1 MAFALTVI
9 CVSLMLGIV
18 ISFLYFVPLTL
29 YSIPYILWLGSQNNK
44 GMYRNISV
52 QESTWHNVKNATK
65 VYLSFITGRKPQL

>member
-1 MAFALTVI
+1 MELALTVI
-9 CVSLMLGIV
+9 CVSLILGIV

-29 YSIPYILWLGSQNNK
+29 YSIPYILWLGSQNTK

-52 QESTWHNVKNATK
+52 QESTWNNVKNATK

>member
-1 MAFALTVI
+1 MELALTVI
-9 CVSLMLGIV
+9 CVSLILGIV

-29 YSIPYILWLGSQNNK
+29 YSIPYILWLGFQNTK

-52 QESTWHNVKNATK
+52 QESTWNNVKNATK